1 MSDAEQW
8 KQAGNA
14 AYKAGDYATAISN
27 YTSAIAADRSD
38 AKPYV
43 NRSIAHAALLNWKE
57 SAHDARCAI
66 QLDPKYTKAHFR
78 FVKALLALEKYRDAR
93 TALSLAFKEC
103 GEQVKELKELEN
115 EILTL
120 TGVPLRPKSTDF
132 EVIGEL
138 GDGNFSKVYKTYLK
152 STRQVFA
159 IKVCICTRCCWCLSR
174 ADVGSL
180 FRSACRARPL
190 NVSSSTA

>member
-43 NRSIAHAALLNWKE
+43 NRSIAHAALMNWKD

-180 FRSACRARPL
+180 FRSALSRL
-190 NVSSSTA
+190 GH